1 MLPLALG
8 RAAARSGGLLVILPR
23 VRFASAAN
31 HRKICFWSRERRT
44 AAITALW
51 PQLGATRIR
60 RRSRRMRVSCLRK
73 PGGKAGWRG
82 RRLGGPPARPAL
94 LSQPPGVQV
103 ARVDNPGRGRHHLA
117 GRQRA
122 LRDQPPDDCGTDSQ
136 LRRGLLERQPVVLLR
151 HMGQALR
158 IPHTRHT
165 VRPPSFPG
173 QCDSPRDAAWPQWSG
188 RDRPWSVRGAPPAPA
203 ERSLGHASRG
213 MPCHPQLRV
222 HPAVPVGPQQG
233 LRGLLERIDANRMQ
247 HRPPQT
253 FFSAAA
259 VG

>member
-1 MLPLALG
+1 MLPLAG

-60 RRSRRMRVSCLRK
+60 RRSRRMRVSCLR
-73 PGGKAGWRG
+73 GNLARQGWLARSEAGRAAHLHG
-82 RRLGGPPARPAL
+82 QHFCLNR
-94 LSQPPGVQV
+94 QEFQV

-158 IPHTRHT
+158 IPHTRHGASAKFSRS
-165 VRPPSFPG
+165 V
-173 QCDSPRDAAWPQWSG
+173 QDSPRDAAWP
-188 RDRPWSVRGAPPAPA
+188 
-203 ERSLGHASRG
+203 
-213 MPCHPQLRV
+213 
-222 HPAVPVGPQQG
+222 
-233 LRGLLERIDANRMQ
+233 
-247 HRPPQT
+247 
-253 FFSAAA
+253 
-259 VG
+259 